1 MIEPENIDP
10 GLDPNEPQ
18 ENLIPREAPEIAQRR
33 RALVKSMTAMVKSA
47 KDHWKDVFKQMR
59 DDQRFCGGKQWPS
72 ETKSGY
78 FNDAPDDRYVANIT
92 LRHVQQRVASL
103 YAKNPKAIA
112 RRRKRLFSTVWDG
125 QMQSLMLAQKT
136 LQDAENAQQAMQAM
150 QMGLP
155 PLMDPATGQP
165 AMPPPPPDP
174 VAIQNAQ
181 ELVMEAQRAKA
192 EIDQV
197 KKIAETLEL
206 LYEYEIDEQTMPFK
220 TMMKMVVRRACTSG
234 VGWVKVGF
242 QRTMGRSPDYDTR
255 LSDLETRLA
264 AIERISA
271 DIADGEMQDDTA
283 EAEQLRLMIADLQN
297 EAEIVLREGLQFSYP
312 KPTALIVDPRC
323 VALREFVG
331 CDWVAEEYCLSINEI
346 KETYGIDVSK
356 SYQSYEREDAGKDYE
371 TARALFEKGKS
382 SDDDAGDA
390 GEGESALVWEVYNK
404 KTGLVY
410 VICDGY
416 ADFLREP
423 ASPDPWVSRF
433 WPWFP
438 IMFNETDGEV
448 YPPSDVQ
455 LVRHMQLELNRSR
468 QGMREHRWASRP
480 KTAYAE
486 GLLSADDIEA
496 LRTHPVN
503 ALIALSG
510 LQPGQSVNDVLQP
523 IAGYP
528 FNPAIYEVNP
538 VFQDLMRAVGD
549 QEANLGGTTDAT
561 ATQTQ
566 VAQQS
571 RSSAIGSAVDDIDE
585 TLSAIA
591 RSSGEILLLNVSED
605 TVKEVVG
612 PGAVWPTLT
621 KAAVAK
627 NIFLEVEAGSSG
639 RPDQQLSVM
648 NFERLAPILMQLPGV
663 TPTFLAREAIKRLDD
678 KLDVDEAFAE
688 GAPSIMAQNAAK
700 GPGGPGG
707 PGAGPAPAAQGPM
720 GGNNAPR
727 PPQPKP
733 EAPGVKST
741 QPIGAPAPVG

>member
-1 MIEPENIDP
+1 MDMEETAAEAL
-10 GLDPNEPQ
+10 GEGVQ

-33 RALVKSMTAMVKSA
+33 KALVKSMTAMVKSA

-255 LSDLETRLA
+255 LADLETRLA

-371 TARALFEKGKS
+371 AARALFEKGKS
-382 SDDDAGDA
+382 SDDEAGNA

-410 VICDGY
+410 VVCDGY
-416 ADFLREP
+416 TDFLREP

-621 KAAVAK
+621 KSAVAK
-627 NIFLEVEAGSSG
+627 NIYLEVEAGSSG

-700 GPGGPGG
+700 GPGGPG
-707 PGAGPAPAAQGPM
+707 AGPAPAAQGPM

>member
-1 MIEPENIDP
+1 MIDP
-10 GLDPNEPQ
+10 QMAEDTAEGGD
-18 ENLIPREAPEIAQRR
+18 LIPREAPEIAQRR
-33 RALVKSMTAMVKSA
+33 KALVSSMTKMVKSA
-47 KDHWKDVFKQMR
+47 KEHWKDVFKQMR
-59 DDQRFCGGKQWPS
+59 DDQRFCAGSQWPG

-112 RRRKRLFSTVWDG
+112 RRRKRLYSTVWDG
-125 QMQSLMLAQKT
+125 QMQSLMQAQKT
-136 LQDAENAQQAMQAM
+136 IKDAETAQQAMQAM

-165 AMPPPPPDP
+165 AMPPEPPDP

-181 ELVMEAQRAKA
+181 DVISEAQRAKA

-197 KKIAETLEL
+197 KKIADTLEL
-206 LYEYEIDEQTMPFK
+206 LYEYEVDEQTMPFK
-220 TMMKMVVRRACTSG
+220 TMMKMVVRRACTAG

-242 QRTMGRSPDYDTR
+242 QRVMGRSPDYDTR
-255 LSDLETRLA
+255 LTDLETRLA
-264 AIERISA
+264 QIERISA
-271 DIADGEMQDDTA
+271 DIADGEMQEDSA
-283 EAEQLRLMIADLQN
+283 EAEQLRLMIEDIRR
-297 EAEIVLREGLQFSYP
+297 EPEVVLREGLQFSYP
-312 KPTALIVDPRC
+312 KPTAIIVDPRC

-331 CDWVAEEYCLSINEI
+331 SDWVAEEYCLSINEI

-356 SYQSYEREDAGKDYE
+356 SYQAYDRDDVGKDYE
-371 TARALFEKGKS
+371 SARALFERGKS
-382 SDDDAGDA
+382 SDEDAEKGD
-390 GEGESALVWEVYNK
+390 GESALVWEVYNK

-410 VICDGY
+410 VVCDGY
-416 ADFLREP
+416 PDFLREP
-423 ASPDPWVSRF
+423 AAPDPWITRF

-438 IMFNETDGEV
+438 IMFNETEGEV
-448 YPPSDVQ
+448 YPPSDVK

-571 RSSAIGSAVDDIDE
+571 RSSAIGSAVDDIDD
-585 TLSAIA
+585 TLSALA
-591 RSSGEILLLNVSED
+591 RASGEILLLNVSED

-627 NIFLEVEAGSSG
+627 NIYLEVEAGSSG
-639 RPDQQLSVM
+639 RPDQQLAVM

-688 GAPSIMAQNAAK
+688 GVPSIMAQNGAK
-700 GPGGPGG
+700 GDAGGGV
-707 PGAGPAPAAQGPM
+707 GPAPAAQGPQ
-720 GGNNAPR
+720 GANNAPR

-741 QPIGAPAPVG
+741 QPMGAPAPVG